1 MRTILLAVVLASAA
15 ATASGCSKDDKA
27 DKAHVHSDVPTVS
40 IADVDKGLAANEM
53 TLVDCNGDKTR
64 KKFGVIPGAVLVEDE
79 EAFTA
84 DEMPSDKTRKLVF
97 YCSGPS

>member
-15 ATASGCSKDDKA
+15 AAGSGCSKDDKA
-27 DKAHVHSDVPTVS
+27 EKAHSDLPTVT
-40 IADVDKGLAANEM
+40 IADVDKGIAANEL
-53 TLVDCNGDKTR
+53 TVVDCNGDKVR
-64 KKFGVIPGAVLVEDE
+64 KKYGIIPGAVLVEDE

-84 DEMPSDKTRKLVF
+84 DVLPPDKTRKLVF